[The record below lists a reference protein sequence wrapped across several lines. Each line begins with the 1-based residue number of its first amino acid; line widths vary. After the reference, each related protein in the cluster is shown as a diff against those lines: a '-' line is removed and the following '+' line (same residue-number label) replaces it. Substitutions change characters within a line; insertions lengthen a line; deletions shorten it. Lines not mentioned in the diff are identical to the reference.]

1 MSETHW
7 EERLKRIEEKIEQ
20 LPTREDLDALI
31 HVQEV
36 AASSLEEKT
45 YQVGD
50 QAESGYV
57 VLESLFKGL
66 EDRVVNLIQ
75 ESEQRLTQRM
85 DRMDENILQMGQV
98 LEMVATLNQKQ
109 DERLS
114 RLEES
119 VSRLEESV
127 SRMEESISGLT
138 DITRAWIY
146 KGNLIEKEVQE
157 LKKRMGDE

>member
-20 LPTREDLDALI
+20 LPTKEDLESVI

-36 AASSLEEKT
+36 AAASLQEKT

-66 EDRVVNLIQ
+66 EDRVATMIQ
-75 ESEQRLTQRM
+75 ESEQRIITQM
-85 DRMDENILQMGQV
+85 EQMGKV

-114 RLEES
+114 RLDES
-119 VSRLEESV
+119 I

>member
-36 AASSLEEKT
+36 AAASLQEKT

-66 EDRVVNLIQ
+66 EDRVATMIQ
-75 ESEQRLTQRM
+75 ESEQRIMTQM
-85 DRMDENILQMGQV
+85 EQMGKV
-98 LEMVATLNQKQ
+98 LEMVAALNLKQ

-114 RLEES
+114 RLD
-119 VSRLEESV
+119 ESV

-146 KGNLIEKEVQE
+146 KGNLIEKELQE

>member
-20 LPTREDLDALI
+20 LPTNEDLESVI

-36 AASSLEEKT
+36 AAASLQEKT

-66 EDRVVNLIQ
+66 EDRVATMIQ
-75 ESEQRLTQRM
+75 ESEQRIMTQM
-85 DRMDENILQMGQV
+85 EQMGKV

-114 RLEES
+114 RLDES
-119 VSRLEESV
+119 I